1 MGGIMKNR
9 RESYT
14 PPSKG
19 GVGGGISL
27 SPKRRTL
34 PYPLPKRE
42 GQSRT
47 RAFGG
52 FTLIEL
58 LLVLVILGVL
68 AALVV
73 PKFVGR
79 GEQAR
84 ITAAKAD
91 ISSIKTA
98 LNAFEIDTGR
108 YPTTEEGL
116 TALVSQPSGVQNWH
130 GYLDNV
136 PKDPWGNPYQFRSPG
151 QHNPEGFDVYSF
163 GPDGREGNDDI
174 GNWNQ

>member
-1 MGGIMKNR
+1 MK
-9 RESYT
+9 T
-14 PPSKG
+14 TTK
-19 GVGGGISL
+19 
-27 SPKRRTL
+27 
-34 PYPLPKRE
+34 
-42 GQSRT
+42 QA
-47 RAFGG
+47 RAIRG

-79 GEQAR
+79 GQQAR
-84 ITAAKAD
+84 ETAAKAD

-108 YPTTEEGL
+108 FPSTEEGL
-116 TALVSQPSGVQNWH
+116 SALVQAPANVQNWKS
-130 GYLDNV
+130 YLDAV
-136 PKDPWGNPYQFRSPG
+136 PKDPWGNAYQYRYPG
-151 QHNPEGFDVYSF
+151 QRGGEFDVYSF
-163 GPDGREGNDDI
+163 GADGREGNDDI